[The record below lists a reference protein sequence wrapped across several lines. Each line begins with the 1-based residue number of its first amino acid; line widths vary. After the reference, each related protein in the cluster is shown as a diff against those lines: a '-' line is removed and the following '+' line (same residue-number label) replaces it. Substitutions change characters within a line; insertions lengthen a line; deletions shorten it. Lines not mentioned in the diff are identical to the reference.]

1 MSESPFLS
9 IINTYYRQAMGDR
22 LMHTFVANMELV
34 LTYIVEICTIILEL
48 FGIMVLVFTAIKC
61 FILWIKK
68 DASHLRLDLAQGIA
82 LSLEFKMGS
91 EVLRTVVVRD
101 WEELG
106 ILGAVILLRGL
117 LTFLIHWEIKN
128 EKNEIE
134 KKPEE

>member
-1 MSESPFLS
+1 
-9 IINTYYRQAMGDR
+9 
-22 LMHTFVANMELV
+22 MHAFIENMEV
-34 LTYIVEICTIILEL
+34 FLTYIVEICTILMEL
-48 FGIMVLVFTAIKC
+48 FGIAVLVYTAIKC
-61 FILWIKK
+61 FIHWIKK
-68 DASHLRLDLAQGIA
+68 DNRHLRLNLAEGIA

-128 EKNEIE
+128 EEKNMHE
-134 KKPEE
+134 

>member
-1 MSESPFLS
+1 M
-9 IINTYYRQAMGDR
+9 NTLDYTYICGKF
-22 LMHTFVANMELV
+22 MHIFIENMETV
-34 LTYIVEICTIILEL
+34 LIYVVEICTILLEL
-48 FGIMVLVFTAIKC
+48 FGIAVLVYTAIKC
-61 FILWIKK
+61 FIQWIKRENR
-68 DASHLRLDLAQGIA
+68 HLRLNLAEGIA

-128 EKNEIE
+128 EENAIQKE
-134 KKPEE
+134 K

>member
-1 MSESPFLS
+1 
-9 IINTYYRQAMGDR
+9 
-22 LMHTFVANMELV
+22 MHIFIENMEIF
-34 LTYIVEICTIILEL
+34 LTYIVEICTILMEL
-48 FGIMVLVFTAIKC
+48 FGITVLVYTAVKC
-61 FILWIKK
+61 FIQWMRK
-68 DASHLRLDLAQGIA
+68 DNHHLRLTLAEGIA

-128 EKNEIE
+128 EEKTIE
-134 KKPEE
+134 KNNS

>member
-1 MSESPFLS
+1 
-9 IINTYYRQAMGDR
+9 
-22 LMHTFVANMELV
+22 MHIFIEIMDMALH
-34 LTYIVEICTIILEL
+34 YIVESCTILLEL
-48 FGIMVLVFTAIKC
+48 FGIAVLVFTAVKC
-61 FILWIKK
+61 FIKWLKR
-68 DASHLRLDLAQGIA
+68 DHRHLRLNLAQGIA

-128 EKNEIE
+128 EENAIE
-134 KKPEE
+134 KKEPEA

>member
-1 MSESPFLS
+1 M
-9 IINTYYRQAMGDR
+9 IGGQAM
-22 LMHTFVANMELV
+22 HAFIENMDVV
-34 LTYIVEICTIILEL
+34 LTYIVEICTILMEL
-48 FGIMVLVFTAIKC
+48 FGIAVLVYTAIKS
-61 FILWIKK
+61 FIQWIKK
-68 DASHLRLDLAQGIA
+68 DTRHLRLNLAEGIA

-128 EKNEIE
+128 EEKTIE
-134 KKPEE
+134 KQNPED

>member
-1 MSESPFLS
+1 
-9 IINTYYRQAMGDR
+9 
-22 LMHTFVANMELV
+22 MHIFVEMMDMALH
-34 LTYIVEICTIILEL
+34 YIVEICTILLEL
-48 FGIMVLVFTAIKC
+48 FGIAVLVFTAVKC
-61 FILWIKK
+61 FIKWVKK
-68 DASHLRLDLAQGIA
+68 DHRHLRLNLAQGIA

-128 EKNEIE
+128 EENAIE
-134 KKPEE
+134 KKEPEA

>member
-1 MSESPFLS
+1 
-9 IINTYYRQAMGDR
+9 
-22 LMHTFVANMELV
+22 MHVFIDNMDLV
-34 LTYIVEICTIILEL
+34 LTYIVEICTILLEL
-48 FGIMVLVFTAIKC
+48 FGISVLVYTAIKC
-61 FILWIKK
+61 FVQWIKK
-68 DASHLRLDLAQGIA
+68 DNRRLRLNLAEGIA

-128 EKNEIE
+128 EEKNIDE
-134 KKPEE
+134 KPES